1 MVSLELESADLLA
14 IDLRHGSAC
23 RASTFRNQCRRVAAF
38 LHLGASVGSA
48 LVAGLA
54 DIVGVP
60 AAFLPCSSIAL
71 PPRPASGAL
80 SIGGPDRQV
89 APRPTAG

>member
-1 MVSLELESADLLA
+1 VPAEQRGVA
-14 IDLRHGSAC
+14 IG
-23 RASTFRNQCRRVAAF
+23 VATLVF
-38 LHLGASVGSA
+38 LIGASVGSA

-60 AAFLPCSSIAL
+60 AAFLVLIAL
-71 PPRPASGAL
+71 PLAGVGAL

-89 APRPTAG
+89 APAAG